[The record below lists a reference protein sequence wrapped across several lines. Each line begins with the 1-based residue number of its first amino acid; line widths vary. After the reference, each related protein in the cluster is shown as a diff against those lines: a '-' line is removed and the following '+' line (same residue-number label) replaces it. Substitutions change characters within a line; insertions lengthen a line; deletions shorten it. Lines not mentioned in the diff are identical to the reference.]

1 MYSKI
6 ALGNVKKSLRDFS
19 IYFLTLAVGVALFYA
34 FNSITQQSMVLKLTE
49 DARSIVQLL
58 SKTITGVSILLAVI
72 LGFLVVYANQFLIR
86 RRKKEFGMYQI
97 LGMTKRNVSK
107 IMIIETLIVGFLA
120 LVVGLV
126 AGIFMSQFMLFA
138 TAHMFNATI
147 ESFTF
152 VFSTT
157 SLVQTVL
164 YFVVMFVVALIF
176 NVFTVSRYK
185 LIDLLNADKVFQTV
199 KVKNLTV
206 SVLVFIASL
215 GLIAW
220 SYVMLKHNGM
230 KTLDIEF
237 AGATVLVS
245 IGTALFF
252 FSISGFLLR
261 FLQTR
266 KNFYFKGLHSFIL
279 RQFNARINT
288 AWVSISLVCAML
300 FVAICGLGSG
310 FSLVN
315 AINSE
320 MNVFRTYDMSV
331 SIRPNQKNE
340 LEPHNAETADYT
352 TTLQKIDPEWDQV
365 IKKAIQADTYY
376 VMDDATTPSFTYHA
390 IDEVGGKK
398 LADYYGAYVSENLK
412 DISNKDITVMRASQY
427 NQLRVASGLD
437 PIDFGTNGYMVWTLD
452 NSVAQYWK
460 DSLAQNPNLTIQ
472 GTTYH
477 AVGGTVD
484 KGQTQ
489 GGPLLQPGMGIM
501 VLADQSFPK
510 SVVSAGSYVVGTYN
524 TADDKE
530 ESKFREQIKK
540 YFDDGELVGSDSDSY
555 ELILTTTTAQ
565 YLSNY
570 AGLSAIVTYL
580 ALYIGLILFIACSAI
595 LALQQLSEASDN
607 ARAYQVLA
615 ELGAEKGL
623 ASRALFTQIGVYF
636 LFPLLVSMAHATC
649 AMSLMVNIIK
659 TVGNFDVSQ
668 SIGGVVA
675 IVIALYGGYFL
686 VTYFAARSIIFRSSR
701 KMQ

>member
-164 YFVVMFVVALIF
+164 YFAVMFVVALIF

-252 FSISGFLLR
+252 FL
-261 FLQTR
+261 
-266 KNFYFKGLHSFIL
+266 
-279 RQFNARINT
+279 
-288 AWVSISLVCAML
+288 
-300 FVAICGLGSG
+300 
-310 FSLVN
+310 
-315 AINSE
+315 
-320 MNVFRTYDMSV
+320 
-331 SIRPNQKNE
+331 
-340 LEPHNAETADYT
+340 
-352 TTLQKIDPEWDQV
+352 
-365 IKKAIQADTYY
+365 
-376 VMDDATTPSFTYHA
+376 
-390 IDEVGGKK
+390 
-398 LADYYGAYVSENLK
+398 
-412 DISNKDITVMRASQY
+412 
-427 NQLRVASGLD
+427 
-437 PIDFGTNGYMVWTLD
+437 
-452 NSVAQYWK
+452 
-460 DSLAQNPNLTIQ
+460 SLAFCCAFCKQERISIL
-472 GTTYH
+472 
-477 AVGGTVD
+477 
-484 KGQTQ
+484 KGYI
-489 GGPLLQPGMGIM
+489 LL
-501 VLADQSFPK
+501 FY
-510 SVVSAGSYVVGTYN
+510 GSSTL
-524 TADDKE
+524 E
-530 ESKFREQIKK
+530 
-540 YFDDGELVGSDSDSY
+540 
-555 ELILTTTTAQ
+555 
-565 YLSNY
+565 
-570 AGLSAIVTYL
+570 
-580 ALYIGLILFIACSAI
+580 
-595 LALQQLSEASDN
+595 
-607 ARAYQVLA
+607 
-615 ELGAEKGL
+615 
-623 ASRALFTQIGVYF
+623 
-636 LFPLLVSMAHATC
+636 
-649 AMSLMVNIIK
+649 
-659 TVGNFDVSQ
+659 
-668 SIGGVVA
+668 
-675 IVIALYGGYFL
+675 
-686 VTYFAARSIIFRSSR
+686 
-701 KMQ
+701 

>member
-164 YFVVMFVVALIF
+164 YFAVMFVVALIF

-230 KTLDIEF
+230 RTLDIE
-237 AGATVLVS
+237 LVRRFS
-245 IGTALFF
+245 FF
-252 FSISGFLLR
+252 L
-261 FLQTR
+261 
-266 KNFYFKGLHSFIL
+266 
-279 RQFNARINT
+279 
-288 AWVSISLVCAML
+288 
-300 FVAICGLGSG
+300 
-310 FSLVN
+310 
-315 AINSE
+315 
-320 MNVFRTYDMSV
+320 
-331 SIRPNQKNE
+331 
-340 LEPHNAETADYT
+340 
-352 TTLQKIDPEWDQV
+352 
-365 IKKAIQADTYY
+365 
-376 VMDDATTPSFTYHA
+376 
-390 IDEVGGKK
+390 
-398 LADYYGAYVSENLK
+398 
-412 DISNKDITVMRASQY
+412 
-427 NQLRVASGLD
+427 
-437 PIDFGTNGYMVWTLD
+437 
-452 NSVAQYWK
+452 
-460 DSLAQNPNLTIQ
+460 SLAFCCAFYKQERISIL
-472 GTTYH
+472 
-477 AVGGTVD
+477 
-484 KGQTQ
+484 KGYI
-489 GGPLLQPGMGIM
+489 LL
-501 VLADQSFPK
+501 FY
-510 SVVSAGSYVVGTYN
+510 GSSTL
-524 TADDKE
+524 E
-530 ESKFREQIKK
+530 
-540 YFDDGELVGSDSDSY
+540 
-555 ELILTTTTAQ
+555 
-565 YLSNY
+565 
-570 AGLSAIVTYL
+570 
-580 ALYIGLILFIACSAI
+580 
-595 LALQQLSEASDN
+595 
-607 ARAYQVLA
+607 
-615 ELGAEKGL
+615 
-623 ASRALFTQIGVYF
+623 
-636 LFPLLVSMAHATC
+636 
-649 AMSLMVNIIK
+649 
-659 TVGNFDVSQ
+659 
-668 SIGGVVA
+668 
-675 IVIALYGGYFL
+675 
-686 VTYFAARSIIFRSSR
+686 
-701 KMQ
+701 